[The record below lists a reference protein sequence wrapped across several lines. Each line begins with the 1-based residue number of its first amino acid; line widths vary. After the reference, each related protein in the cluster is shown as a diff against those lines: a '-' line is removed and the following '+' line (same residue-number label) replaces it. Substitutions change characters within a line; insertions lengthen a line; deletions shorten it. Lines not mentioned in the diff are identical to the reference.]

1 MDEVIRVSGLIPVCL
16 CGGLLLFVGGVMI
29 MAFLLTVWE
38 GIRTRS
44 WPAIVG
50 RIITSGMA
58 TEKAGNTLKE
68 GSFSGQAGVVYEY
81 EVDGKRFTK
90 VAGRLIL
97 ALEAAISTVPLKPLF
112 SGVDGSTFGSFKTP
126 WPTSP
131 SHL

>member
-1 MDEVIRVSGLIPVCL
+1 MGGPAAVAPAVATPAMSPVIDIPAL
-16 CGGLLLFVGGVMI
+16 SDFGG
-29 MAFLLTVWE
+29 
-38 GIRTRS
+38 
-44 WPAIVG
+44 P
-50 RIITSGMA
+50 
-58 TEKAGNTLKE
+58 K
-68 GSFSGQAGVVYEY
+68 
-81 EVDGKRFTK
+81 VDGKRFTK